1 MSVLG
6 LTKLAWDLEHVEGL
20 LDSYR
25 TDPRQVLADYDLAPH
40 ERTAVAELDAHLL
53 LAQGMNPVALR
64 NLLVLLGIP
73 HGQLY
78 THRQPT
84 SAAQY
89 AGG

>member
-6 LTKLAWDLEHVEGL
+6 LTKLAWDLEHVDGL

-25 TDPRQVLADYDLAPH
+25 ANPDTVLAGYDIDAG
-40 ERTAVAELDAHLL
+40 EAVAVAELDAHFLR
-53 LAQGMNPVALR
+53 ADGMNPVALR

-73 HGQLY
+73 HGRLY
-78 THRQPT
+78 THAQPE
-84 SAAQY
+84 SPARH